1 MPKENTAPTD
11 TRDKVGKPDPGM
23 ESFRIAPL
31 FKGVL
36 QRIYATVLM
45 YD

>member
-11 TRDKVGKPDPGM
+11 IRDKVGGPDPRM

-31 FKGVL
+31 F
-36 QRIYATVLM
+36 QRRTPKEMRNSFDV
-45 YD
+45 